1 MANGNAS
8 TNYSSN
14 NLGMAFLAISSGSS
28 DVIAF
33 LVLGHVFASA
43 MTGNTALLGI
53 ALSDGNLI
61 AASQPAS
68 ALLGFVAGAAFASV
82 IYNPAAS
89 SARQSTIVR
98 TLLLCEACCL
108 VAFAIVW
115 EVTGHPVGGATHYV
129 LILLCSFGM
138 GMQGIAAKRI
148 NAPGVNTI
156 VFTSTL
162 VTIVLSATEILLGR
176 VDNPVIRSATKR
188 QIAIFGAYG
197 AGAVLAGLLFWIDFS
212 FLIWMPAAAI
222 VIALGNYEI
231 QLTRSKR

>member
-1 MANGNAS
+1 MADGGAP
-8 TNYSSN
+8 TDYGSSN
-14 NLGMAFLAISSGSS
+14 PGMAFLAISSGSS

-82 IYNPAAS
+82 IHNPVAP
-89 SARQSTIVR
+89 SARQTTIVR
-98 TLLLCEACCL
+98 TLLLFEACCL
-108 VAFAIVW
+108 VAFALVW
-115 EVTGHPVGGATHYV
+115 EAAGHPVGGAVHYV

-138 GMQGIAAKRI
+138 GIQGIAAKRI

-162 VTIVLSATEILLGR
+162 VAIVLSVTEILLGR
-176 VDNPVIRSATKR
+176 VDNSVIRSATKR
-188 QIAIFGAYG
+188 QIAVFGAYG
-197 AGAVLAGLLFWIDFS
+197 AGALLAGLLYWIDFL
-212 FLIWMPAAAI
+212 FLVWLPAAAI
-222 VIALGNYEI
+222 AVALGSYEI
-231 QLTRSKR
+231 QLARPKR